1 MVELQDEYESRGL
14 VVIGI
19 DVDEEP
25 EVVRSFVE
33 ERGINYINLL
43 GDVKV
48 FRDYRLTAH
57 PQTVLIAPR
66 GEIHNVYIGTVSK
79 EILEKDI
86 ETLLSAG

>member
-1 MVELQDEYESRGL
+1 MVELQDEYESKGL

-33 ERGINYINLL
+33 ERGIDYINLL

-57 PQTVLIAPR
+57 PHTVLITPQ
-66 GEIHNVYIGTVSK
+66 GEIHNVYIGLVSK
-79 EILEKDI
+79 EVLEEDI
-86 ETLLSAG
+86 ETLLSAE

>member
-1 MVELQDEYESRGL
+1 MVELQNEYESKGL

-33 ERGINYINLL
+33 ERGIDYLNLL

-57 PQTVLIAPR
+57 PYTALVTPR
-66 GEIHNVYIGTVSK
+66 GEIQNVYIGLVSK

-86 ETLLSAG
+86 ETLLSAE

>member
-14 VVIGI
+14 IVIGI

-25 EVVRSFVE
+25 EVVSAFVE
-33 ERGINYINLL
+33 ERGIDYINLM

-57 PQTVLIAPR
+57 PHTVLVTPQ
-66 GEIHNVYIGTVSK
+66 GEIHNVYIGLTSK
-79 EILEKDI
+79 EVLEKDI
-86 ETLLSAG
+86 EVLLSVE